1 MVKGD
6 QMTEKIDKARIL
18 ETLGAEHDKAFQ
30 EEKDADTDGRRAFCA
45 GMVTAYRDAI
55 DIIDRMGDNTK

>member
-30 EEKDADTDGRRAFCA
+30 AERKRKRTGGGHFAREW
-45 GMVTAYRDAI
+45 
-55 DIIDRMGDNTK
+55 